1 VSRTNTLIS
10 FALHEAR
17 LAWRDWLFMI
27 TAGGRWGSRTV
38 VISILVFAAAMH
50 LLAWGMVGTYANTDN
65 DLDKATLLV
74 ITASMVLS
82 WSLMIS
88 QAMES
93 VTRAFYARS
102 DFDLILSSPACARD
116 IFAARTAAIALST
129 VAMALLL
136 AAPFINVLAAAGGPR
151 WFSAYGVVF
160 AMGASATA
168 IALAATLALLHSVG
182 PKRTR
187 LIAQIIAAVIGAAFV
202 VSLQIAAIFSSD
214 LPSRLAFVRSEA
226 AIALTPDIGSFVWW
240 PARAILGNIAAL
252 AAVLGMGLF
261 MLLAALLMFSKRLGA
276 HRLAATSVVS
286 GMHSKNPSKSIFVET
301 SPKGILR
308 RKEWLLLGRD
318 PWLVSQTLMQML
330 YLLPPA
336 VLLWRSYHA
345 GDGAFALLVPVL
357 VMAAGQLAGGLAW
370 LAISGEDAP
379 ELVATAPL
387 PVVEVTVAK
396 VEAVMGAIVLVF
408 APFVL
413 ALAFASPFHAAVAAA
428 GIAAAA
434 GSATMVQ
441 LWFRAQAKRSHFR
454 RRQTSSRIA
463 TLAEAFSSISWAATA
478 ALVAAG
484 NSVALLT
491 AISAGLIL
499 LAARCMRPK

>member
-1 VSRTNTLIS
+1 
-10 FALHEAR
+10 
-17 LAWRDWLFMI
+17 MI
-27 TAGGRWGSRTV
+27 TAGGRWGSRTL
-38 VISILVFAAAMH
+38 VISLVAFAAAMH
-50 LLAWGMVGTYANTDN
+50 LLAWAMVGRYAKTNIDP
-65 DLDKATLLV
+65 DKATLLV
-74 ITASMVLS
+74 ITASLALS

-102 DFDLILSSPACARD
+102 DLDLILSSPACARD
-116 IFAARTAAIALST
+116 IFAARTTAIALSI

-136 AAPFINVLAAAGGPR
+136 AAPFINVLAAAGGQR

-168 IALAATLALLHSVG
+168 IALAATVALLDSVG

-187 LIAQIIAAVIGAAFV
+187 LVAQILAAVIGAGFV
-202 VSLQIAAIFSSD
+202 VSLQIAAILSSD
-214 LPSRLAFVRSEA
+214 LPSRLAFVQSEA
-226 AIALTPDIGSFVWW
+226 VISLTPDAGNLVWW
-240 PARAILGNIAAL
+240 PARAIVGNIAAL
-252 AAVLGMGLF
+252 AAVLGMALF
-261 MLLAALLMFSKRLGA
+261 MLLGALLIFSKRLGA
-276 HRLAATSVVS
+276 HALAATSASSV
-286 GMHSKNPSKSIFVET
+286 MHSKNRSQSIFVGT
-301 SPKGILR
+301 ARKGMLR
-308 RKEWLLLGRD
+308 RKEWLLLARD
-318 PWLVSQTLMQML
+318 PWLVSQTLMQMF

-345 GDGAFALLVPVL
+345 RDGAFVLLVPVL

-379 ELVATAPL
+379 ELVAMAPL
-387 PVVEVTVAK
+387 SAVEVTGAK
-396 VEAVMGAIVLVF
+396 VEAVMGAIVLAF

-413 ALAFASPFHAAVAAA
+413 ALAFASALHAAVAAA

-434 GSATMVQ
+434 GSATMIQ

-463 TLAEAFSSISWAATA
+463 TFAEAFSSISWAATA
-478 ALVAAG
+478 VLVAAG
-484 NSVALLT
+484 NSIALLT
-491 AISAGLIL
+491 GIIAGLIL
-499 LAARCMRPK
+499 LAARCMRPR